1 MITAILVIATLISI
15 YVTWATL
22 KASYIDFV
30 DIVISGIL
38 GSALSFATIC
48 FLLIALVL
56 VQGIVYHPP
65 VVEAAP
71 VPTPTPWIIV
81 VTTTP
86 QPCQESK
93 Q

>member
-30 DIVISGIL
+30 DIVIL